1 MHPDSKESTLR
12 VILETGFTE
21 STKDL
26 HADMQQWLMKD
37 ENVQLVIL
45 VKIEQDRKAL
55 TSYQRSEKFNHRL
68 CDMVNKFGNE
78 KAKD

>member
-1 MHPDSKESTLR
+1 MRWGQILQKEEGILFLHPDSKEFTLR

-45 VKIEQDRKAL
+45 VKIEQD
-55 TSYQRSEKFNHRL
+55 
-68 CDMVNKFGNE
+68 
-78 KAKD
+78 